1 MLYQKKRVNFAPEI
15 GTTACRQKGSF
26 FSGLSQWRQCR
37 IEKKDSLFFLF
48 HPLFLMSQGFD
59 LEFKI

>member
-1 MLYQKKRVNFAPEI
+1 MIKKGRYLLYQKKRVNFAPEI

-37 IEKKDSLFFLF
+37 IEKKDSLFFYF
-48 HPLFLMSQGFD
+48 IP
-59 LEFKI
+59 